1 VNVLILDDEN
11 SSRIVISRLLQDGV
25 PEIREIFEASDFE
38 TAQRILLKQPIDVLL
53 IDIGMPEGTGFDFL
67 DTLDYSRYSVVFIT
81 AHKEYAL
88 EAVKYRAFDYLLK
101 PINQQDLKQVFK
113 RIIDETGTAVNT
125 SLGSFSI
132 EEHKIDITTE
142 TGHVIQHIDNI
153 LYIQSSGHNSIIQLT
168 SGKQLSS
175 TKSIGFYE
183 KLLSHTPF
191 FRVHNTYLINL
202 QKVAAYNLGDLE
214 VTLVD
219 GEAVPLAKRK
229 KSLFVKE
236 LKEIIIT

>member
-1 VNVLILDDEN
+1 VNVLILDDEK
-11 SSRIVISRLLQDGV
+11 SSRLVISHLLADGV
-25 PEIREIFEASDFE
+25 PEVELIYEAADFE
-38 TAQRILLKQPIDVLL
+38 TAQSILLKKTVDVLL

-67 DTLDYSRYSVVFIT
+67 DMLDYSRYSVIFVT

-101 PINQQDLKQVFK
+101 PISQLDLIKVFS
-113 RIIDETGTAVNT
+113 RIKDETVSPVNT
-125 SLGSFSI
+125 SLTSMAV
-132 EEHKIDITTE
+132 EENKIDITTD
-142 TGHVIQHIDNI
+142 TGHVIQHINNI
-153 LYIQSSGHNSIIQLT
+153 LYIQSAAHNSIVKLT
-168 SGKQLSS
+168 SGQELAS
-175 TKSIGFYE
+175 TKSIGYYE
-183 KLLSHTPF
+183 KLLSLTPF

-214 VTLVD
+214 ITLVD
-219 GEAVPLAKRK
+219 GETVPLAKRK